1 MVAELERICSGFDEL
16 TLEKLAHVHLH
27 DAIEMLNEAVEHY
40 NEQENITGPIRGWTL
55 TSTSDRLAA

>member
-40 NEQENITGPIRGWTL
+40 NQQDRERGPISGWTVITGNI
-55 TSTSDRLAA
+55 